1 MTPGGPGPRPRGRR
15 GPADGVRARS
25 SAPRA
30 RTAPNG
36 PRGRARVTDI
46 APDPRPGARGAAVRL
61 GAMKRSVLTR
71 YRVMAYVTGVL
82 LVLLTLGV
90 IGKYLLGIE
99 GADSFTS
106 VVGIAHGWLY
116 VVYLI
121 FAFDLGAKAKWPVGK
136 QVWVLL
142 AGTVPT
148 AAFFVER
155 KISKELEPAVAEDG
169 TAVAKA

>member
-1 MTPGGPGPRPRGRR
+1 
-15 GPADGVRARS
+15 
-25 SAPRA
+25 
-30 RTAPNG
+30 
-36 PRGRARVTDI
+36 
-46 APDPRPGARGAAVRL
+46 
-61 GAMKRSVLTR
+61 MKKSVLTR

-90 IGKYLLGIE
+90 IAKYVFELD
-99 GADSFTS
+99 GADGFTR

-116 VVYLI
+116 VVYLV
-121 FAFDLGAKAKWPVGK
+121 FAFDLGSKAKWPVSK
-136 QVWVLL
+136 QLWVLL

-155 KISKELEPAVAEDG
+155 NVSRELEAGVSEDA